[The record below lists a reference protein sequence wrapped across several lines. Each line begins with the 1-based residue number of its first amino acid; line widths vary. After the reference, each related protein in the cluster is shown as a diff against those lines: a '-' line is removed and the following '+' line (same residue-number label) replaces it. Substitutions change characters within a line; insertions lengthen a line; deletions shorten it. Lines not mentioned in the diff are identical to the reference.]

1 MIPPNVGY
9 HNTAYQIGEWK
20 SMTSAETDWSIV
32 KPEVI
37 DFVLD
42 QAEKHLQAQFSTA
55 TAADGRAVT
64 AASILAGLA
73 GLAAASVATAPDVS
87 PEGAWAILAGAATAF
102 CAAAFCLMAARPVD
116 FFVPGNQP
124 EQWATCLL
132 DPLSASKGKEITNYQ
147 EMIDDNAASL
157 ERASNHLLDGLRLA
171 FAAPVVGAVVFLVT
185 SLIS

>member
-1 MIPPNVGY
+1 MS
-9 HNTAYQIGEWK
+9 EWQN
-20 SMTSAETDWSIV
+20 MDTAETDWSGV

-37 DFVLD
+37 DFVLE

-73 GLAAASVATAPDVS
+73 GLAVASVATAPQVA
-87 PEGAWAILAGAATAF
+87 PEGAWSILAGAATVF
-102 CAAAFCLMAARPVD
+102 CGAAFCFMAARPVD
-116 FFVPGNQP
+116 FYVPGNQP

-132 DPLSASKGKEITNYQ
+132 DPLSESKGAEIDNYQ
-147 EMIDDNAASL
+147 DMINDNAASL
-157 ERASNHLLDGLRLA
+157 ERASGHLLDGLRLA
-171 FAAPVVGAVVFLVT
+171 LSAPVVGSVVYLVT